1 MFLATTVTDIKK
13 CQIPAHSTVLLL
25 HLNSYS
31 RTGQELLYYYNFKL
45 TPSPNIPPEDL
56 NMHQGEIW
64 SADRVET
71 TLRTRGWH
79 QHAALWRRS
88 RGSPDAQWFH
98 SGCWTD
104 STRGGRV
111 SHLRLVAGQLTADW
125 PHMTITCSES
135 GWFSAWRPLPLCC
148 YTFIHLFCLLIRMLL
163 LIWVFVQM
171 CNTSRM

>member
-104 STRGGRV
+104 STGEGGCRIWGWWLD
-111 SHLRLVAGQLTADW
+111 SSQLTD
-125 PHMTITCSES
+125 
-135 GWFSAWRPLPLCC
+135 
-148 YTFIHLFCLLIRMLL
+148 
-163 LIWVFVQM
+163 LIWRLRAPSQVDLLPEDPSHCVAILLSTYFVYL
-171 CNTSRM
+171 